1 MYYRRWR
8 PFYRRR
14 WTRRR
19 RTRRATTRRHARGFH
34 RRRTVRRRHR
44 RHRVHKKT
52 VSQDAPTHTRYC
64 HIKGWL
70 PILMTDT
77 NSIHKR
83 FTTVKNQTWIFKD
96 YWTISPGGWVLGNF
110 KLEGLFNEHKG
121 YRNRWTD
128 SNEGMD
134 LALYYGTKITLHPH
148 PWYPYIFW
156 WDADYYSTEDFKD
169 LIHPAFLM
177 NQKNTRIVLPY
188 SYAGHRRKRPHVF
201 VEPPA
206 SMQNS
211 FKFSKDINQFG
222 LFAWGAS
229 LIDFENPFLFPE
241 TTFPASQRDKWWDS
255 SQVDTTTHK
264 PKWISD
270 WGSESASSAAKYGPF
285 VQKGT
290 RYKNGDIVQLFMTY
304 DSIWKWG
311 GDTLPQEHINDP
323 DRPQVVCQLS
333 DGLYGYHRGARNPR
347 HPSRG
352 LIRRG
357 DCSSPGLL
365 TSQGIKRLTRS
376 SSQSSTDEGS
386 TDGLSSICSRRTR
399 RTQKKKKKK
408 KAKETRFRHLLRRR
422 GIEQFLHHCE
432 QQLGQRVD
440 IDSREN
446 LKGLWKT
453 FIKHRPK
460 NVSAECET

>member
-1 MYYRRWR
+1 M
-8 PFYRRR
+8 
-14 WTRRR
+14 
-19 RTRRATTRRHARGFH
+19 
-34 RRRTVRRRHR
+34 
-44 RHRVHKKT
+44 HKRK

-77 NSIHKR
+77 ASIHKR
-83 FTTVKNQTWIFKD
+83 FTTVKNESWIFKD
-96 YWTISPGGWVLGNF
+96 WWSIQPGGWVLGNF

-121 YRNRWTD
+121 YRNRWTE

-134 LALYYGTKITLHPH
+134 LALYYGTIITLHPH

-169 LIHPAFLM
+169 LIHPAFLL
-177 NQKNTRIVLPY
+177 NQKNTRIVLPHAY
-188 SYAGHRRKRPHVF
+188 TGSRKHRPKVF
-201 VEPPA
+201 IEPPA

-211 FKFSKDINQFG
+211 YKFSKDIAEFG
-222 LFAWGAS
+222 VFAWGAA
-229 LIDFENPFLFPE
+229 LIDFENPFLFPQK
-241 TTFPASQRDKWWDS
+241 TFPDATAQKKLWWDS
-255 SQVDTTTHK
+255 SQQDTTTMK
-264 PKWISD
+264 PKWITQ
-270 WGSESASSAAKYGPF
+270 WGSDTNTDNVAKYGPF

-290 RYKNGDIVQLFMTY
+290 RYSNGDIIQLFMTY

-323 DRPQVVCQLS
+323 NRPQVVCQLS

-357 DCSSPGLL
+357 DCSSPGVL
-365 TSQGIKRLTRS
+365 TSQGVKRLTRP

-386 TDGLSSICSRRTR
+386 SDRVSSIHRRRTR
-399 RTQKKKKKK
+399 RAQKKKKKK
-408 KAKETRFRHLLRRR
+408 EKKTPSRHLLRRR
-422 GIEQFLHHCE
+422 GIEQYLLHYE
-432 QQLGQRVD
+432 QQLGQRIATED
-440 IDSREN
+440 RQSLR
-446 LKGLWKT
+446 GLLKT
-453 FIKHRPK
+453 FIKNRPRS
-460 NVSAECET
+460 VSAGCGT